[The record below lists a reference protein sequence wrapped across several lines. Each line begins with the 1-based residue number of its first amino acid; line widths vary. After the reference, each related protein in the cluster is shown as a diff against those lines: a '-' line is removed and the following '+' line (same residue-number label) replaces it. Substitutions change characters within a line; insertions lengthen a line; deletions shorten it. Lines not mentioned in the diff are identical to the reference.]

1 LDWLV
6 LFLSLA
12 VVSAGA
18 EFLVRGAVSTALRA
32 GVSPLF
38 VGLTVVGFGTSTPE
52 LGASLTATLR
62 GSSDVSVGN
71 VVGSNIFN
79 ICAILGLTALLH
91 PIRVH
96 LPAVRRDLMVAL
108 AAALVPWSALML
120 GGVLPRWL
128 GGVFVGALAVYIA
141 FAYRAGRRAHRE
153 GRDMAPAQVVSAL
166 PMGPP
171 AERRRDSLVVNGLLM
186 VTGLVLLTAGSRFFV
201 GSAVGIARA
210 IGVSELVIGLTV
222 VSAGTSLPELVTS
235 LVAARRGNP
244 DLAVGNIIGSNIFN
258 AFGILG
264 VCAVVKGQAVN
275 PQVLAVDTPVLLA
288 ATLALLPIMKS
299 GGVISRAEGAVLL
312 AGYAVYLATMI
323 LRGA

>member
-1 LDWLV
+1 
-6 LFLSLA
+6 
-12 VVSAGA
+12 
-18 EFLVRGAVSTALRA
+18 
-32 GVSPLF
+32 
-38 VGLTVVGFGTSTPE
+38 
-52 LGASLTATLR
+52 
-62 GSSDVSVGN
+62 
-71 VVGSNIFN
+71 
-79 ICAILGLTALLH
+79 
-91 PIRVH
+91 
-96 LPAVRRDLMVAL
+96 
-108 AAALVPWSALML
+108 
-120 GGVLPRWL
+120 
-128 GGVFVGALAVYIA
+128 
-141 FAYRAGRRAHRE
+141 
-153 GRDMAPAQVVSAL
+153 
-166 PMGPP
+166 MGPP